1 MFSWCL
7 TGTSLYGNEK
17 EQVSNDRLN
26 RNHILVDMT
35 FIDNYGIEHR
45 LIREKGK
52 KINLILDGKEI
63 KQEMLAPYYQDK
75 DIFLSAHNPYYFASL
90 EPKVKKA
97 IIQKIIP
104 AVSPTDAFELLTEEE
119 QKIIG
124 GEIEIIGSY
133 IDKRNEAISELKK
146 EYDENTG
153 KLQAYERI
161 VLQPIAEKKTFDKEK
176 ELEELTDKY
185 AIISANI
192 GESNISDLQR
202 SIVRLDEKLK
212 EIIEDKLNNLRREYS
227 KEKLK
232 LTEINNKK
240 AICSTCGKEIKNE
253 ERKEYLKKFYQNE
266 LTKFQEKADKLKE
279 EANYYIEEKQ
289 KKQKLLEQ
297 LKTADT
303 QRMQEDMKT
312 IKEKISQL
320 QEEQNTILLYNNEIK
335 VKEEQ
340 IKKAKEDLELT
351 KKAQLEITK
360 ELELNDKQKKIANKL
375 RRLVIEEQKEK
386 INQYLDK
393 VDLQF
398 CRENKSNDNI
408 TECCDI
414 HYEGREYKK
423 LSKSQQARACLEIAN
438 LFNHLSGMKVPIFLD
453 DAESI
458 TNIPH
463 IENTQMFISLV
474 MKYNPL
480 EILYDYSEVLKR
492 KKKSIEREYEEKDE
506 FVLSEAA

>member
-1 MFSWCL
+1 
-7 TGTSLYGNEK
+7 
-17 EQVSNDRLN
+17 
-26 RNHILVDMT
+26 
-35 FIDNYGIEHR
+35 
-45 LIREKGK
+45 
-52 KINLILDGKEI
+52 
-63 KQEMLAPYYQDK
+63 
-75 DIFLSAHNPYYFASL
+75 
-90 EPKVKKA
+90 
-97 IIQKIIP
+97 
-104 AVSPTDAFELLTEEE
+104 
-119 QKIIG
+119 
-124 GEIEIIGSY
+124 
-133 IDKRNEAISELKK
+133 
-146 EYDENTG
+146 
-153 KLQAYERI
+153 
-161 VLQPIAEKKTFDKEK
+161 
-176 ELEELTDKY
+176 
-185 AIISANI
+185 
-192 GESNISDLQR
+192 
-202 SIVRLDEKLK
+202 
-212 EIIEDKLNNLRREYS
+212 
-227 KEKLK
+227 
-232 LTEINNKK
+232 
-240 AICSTCGKEIKNE
+240 
-253 ERKEYLKKFYQNE
+253 
-266 LTKFQEKADKLKE
+266 
-279 EANYYIEEKQ
+279 
-289 KKQKLLEQ
+289 
-297 LKTADT
+297 
-303 QRMQEDMKT
+303 MKT

-398 CRENKSNDNI
+398 CRENKSNNNI

-480 EILYDYSEVLKR
+480 EILYDYSEVLER